1 MTHRRYL
8 IADYER
14 RNFSVSQCSWNAG
27 AQQEIVAII
36 SPSEAISVSR
46 IQSAKHGG
54 LSSGQ
59 IAGTVIA
66 GLAGSL
72 IVLAIILKVK
82 WSKTFQRSIKT
93 EVHEL
98 EASEKPDMEISEIDG
113 RDQQE
118 HELDG
123 YRYPGHEIDGQ
134 KLPGHELGGVESSCE
149 LSGEENLKHEL
160 PALEFPGGEMPLPET
175 RSAFESHEMP

>member
-1 MTHRRYL
+1 M
-8 IADYER
+8 
-14 RNFSVSQCSWNAG
+14 SQCSWNAG
-27 AQQEIVAII
+27 AQQEIIAIT

-46 IQSAKHGG
+46 IKSAKHGG

-72 IVLAIILKVK
+72 ILLAIILKVK
-82 WSKTFQRSIKT
+82 WSKTFPGSINKK
-93 EVHEL
+93 VHEL
-98 EASEKPDMEISEIDG
+98 EASKKSGMEISEIDG
-113 RDQQE
+113 RGQQE

-123 YRYPGHEIDGQ
+123 YPHPGHEIDGR
-134 KLPGHELGGVESSCE
+134 KLPGHELGGVEPSCE
-149 LSGEENLKHEL
+149 LSGEENLKYEL
-160 PALEFPGGEMPLPET
+160 SALESPGSEMPLPEM